1 MNKMWQK
8 RWRGW
13 RSAEK
18 ITIIYSGETF
28 CMLFW
33 NIISYILDSRVMP
46 HPRHQFW
53 HEKLKS
59 DSITCINSPLYSN
72 ADQKHTWIELNS
84 LIICEIRGLDYH
96 TPCSRVL
103 LEKLISSY
111 PQPYLSSPICGMEE
125 HSHKICWRFNVLTVV
140 KTYVVVFWVR

>member
-1 MNKMWQK
+1 MNKMWQR
-8 RWRGW
+8 RWCGW
-13 RSAEK
+13 RSEEK

-33 NIISYILDSRVMP
+33 NIISYKLDSRVVP
-46 HPRHQFW
+46 HPRQQFW

-59 DSITCINSPLYSN
+59 DSITCINSLLYRN

-84 LIICEIRGLDYH
+84 LIMCEIRGLDYH

-103 LEKLISSY
+103 LEKLTSPY
-111 PQPYLSSPICGMEE
+111 PQPYLSSPICRMED
-125 HSHKICWRFNVLTVV
+125 HSHTICWRFHVLTGV
-140 KTYVVVFWVR
+140 KMYVVVFHVR